1 MSKSFLLVDFENV
14 RDLALSRLSAEW
26 CVRIFVGR
34 SQNSIPFSL
43 TEEAQKLGERLQW
56 IKIQGDGRNNL
67 DFHLA
72 YYLGLLSAAHPSAS
86 FVILSRDH
94 GFDALISHLVQR
106 NIACRRIDSFS
117 ELIALP
123 PDPQFARV
131 WTVLSKIEKKSRPR
145 KRKTLAQLI
154 SSVFQKKLPEPE
166 IQRLVEEL
174 FAKGMVAESNNAL
187 TYPTEAVPRLPGSD
201 VANRSRVV

>member
-34 SQNSIPFSL
+34 TQNSIPFTL
-43 TEEAQKLGERLQW
+43 TEEAQKLGDRLEW

-72 YYLGLLSAAHPSAS
+72 YYLGTLSAGEASAS

-94 GFDALISHLVQR
+94 GFDALIAHLVEK
-106 NIACRRIDSFS
+106 NIACRRIDAFS
-117 ELIALP
+117 ELVAPVKEPESAELK
-123 PDPQFARV
+123 RV
-131 WTVLSKIEKKSRPR
+131 WQVLSKTEKKSRPR
-145 KRKTLAQLI
+145 RRKTLAQYI
-154 SSVFQKKLPEPE
+154 SAVFQKKLPEPE
-166 IQRLVEEL
+166 IQRLVDEL
-174 FAKGMVAESNNAL
+174 FAKGMVSESNNAL
-187 TYPTEAVPRLPGSD
+187 TY
-201 VANRSRVV
+201 RS

>member
-1 MSKSFLLVDFENV
+1 MSTSFLLVDFENV

-34 SQNSIPFSL
+34 SQNSIPFTL

-56 IKIQGDGRNNL
+56 IKIQGDGHNNL

-72 YYLGLLSAAHPSAS
+72 CYLGTLSAGHPSAS

-94 GFDALISHLVQR
+94 GFDALIAHLVQR
-106 NIACRRIDSFS
+106 NIACRRIDSFA
-117 ELIALP
+117 ELVSPPKASKDAALE
-123 PDPQFARV
+123 RV

-145 KRKTLAQLI
+145 RRKTLTQLV

-166 IQRLVEEL
+166 VQRIVDEL
-174 FAKGMVAESNNAL
+174 FAKGLVSEANNAL
-187 TYPTEAVPRLPGSD
+187 TY
-201 VANRSRVV
+201 RS